1 MRRSWASV
9 PLCVM
14 TLIGA
19 VIIFK
24 DPNFI
29 METQLIDDSAF
40 LYEWKTAEE
49 DLEFLDYAYCFEGNV
64 RYKILVS

>member
-1 MRRSWASV
+1 
-9 PLCVM
+9 M

-64 RYKILVS
+64 EHTVL

>member
-1 MRRSWASV
+1 
-9 PLCVM
+9 M

-19 VIIFK
+19 AIIFK
-24 DPNFI
+24 DPNLV

-49 DLEFLDYAYCFEGNV
+49 DLEFLDYAYSFEGNV
-64 RYKILVS
+64 GNTVLVS